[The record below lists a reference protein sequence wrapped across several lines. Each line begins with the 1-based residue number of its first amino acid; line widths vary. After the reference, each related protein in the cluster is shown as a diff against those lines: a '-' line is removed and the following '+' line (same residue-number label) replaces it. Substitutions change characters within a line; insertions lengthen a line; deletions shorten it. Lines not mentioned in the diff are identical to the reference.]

1 MTDTNQN
8 IDVYRGD
15 SGIIH
20 VDLTNEDGSA
30 FDATAPT
37 LNITWLVA
45 RTSHAFETEALIAK
59 TLGGGIT
66 APAGGGID
74 IALSADDTDL
84 DPSLYY
90 HQLRVKSGSEV
101 TMAMVGIMR
110 VRYSLRKTG
119 PVPTSNFML
128 SASVP
133 VRH

>member
-1 MTDTNQN
+1 VTDTNQN

-20 VDLTNEDGSA
+20 VDLANEDGSA

-37 LNITWLVA
+37 LKITWLVA
-45 RTSHAFETEALIAK
+45 RTSHALETQALIAK

-66 APAGGGID
+66 ALPSGGID

-84 DPSLYY
+84 NPALYY
-90 HQLRVKSGSEV
+90 HQLRIVNGAEV

-110 VRYSLRKTG
+110 VRQSLRKTG
-119 PVPTSNFML
+119 PVPTTDIML
-128 SASVP
+128 TASVP
-133 VRH
+133 GH